1 MRPQAAAAETSIMC
15 SDRFRLVLDE
25 PVSWRGR
32 DCVVRGIDPMSVADR
47 RVELEDVDTGER
59 FRILL
64 GDLCDPPPS
73 AA

>member
-1 MRPQAAAAETSIMC
+1 MRWGRSFADSQRMC

-32 DCVVRGIDPMSVADR
+32 DCVVRGVDPMGVTER
-47 RVELEDVDTGER
+47 RLELEDVDTGER
-59 FRILL
+59 FRIHLS
-64 GDLCDPPPS
+64 DLCDPPPS